1 MSNFKYPTACVVI
14 IGNEILSGQTV
25 DANLSFVAKHLA
37 KLGIRVTEARVIP
50 DIEKDIIET
59 INQCRKKHT
68 YVFTTGGIGP
78 THDDITSEAIAKAF
92 ERKFVCNAEAANQI
106 YSVIPSRGEDDARIR
121 MAYMPQG
128 VQLIKNPISHA
139 PGFQIEN
146 VFVLAGVPNIAHAM
160 LETLDDRLTNG
171 VQLYTKTILCMA
183 FESMI
188 ANALRDIQSSNQ
200 NVEIG
205 SYPLWH
211 ITKERGV
218 KIVLKSFNKSD
229 LERAEKSIFQMARN
243 MNYDAEEIDR

>member
-1 MSNFKYPTACVVI
+1 MSNLKYPTACIII

-25 DANLSFVAKHLA
+25 DANLSFLAKHLA

-50 DIEKDIIET
+50 DLEKDIIET
-59 INQCRKKHT
+59 VNACRKNHT

-92 ERKFVCNAEAANQI
+92 GRKFVCNSEAVAQI
-106 YSVIPSRGEDDARIR
+106 YSVIPQRNDDDARIR
-121 MAYMPQG
+121 MAYMPEG
-128 VQLIKNPISHA
+128 VQLIQNPVSHA

-160 LETLDDRLTNG
+160 VETLDTRLQNG
-171 VQLYTKTILCMA
+171 TPLYTRAILCIA

-188 ANALRDIQSSNQ
+188 ANALRDIQSSNP

-205 SYPLWH
+205 SYPSWH
-211 ITKERGV
+211 ITKEQGV
-218 KIVLKSFNKSD
+218 KIVLKSLNQDD
-229 LERAEKSIFQMARN
+229 LERAQKSIFKMARDL
-243 MNYDAEEIDR
+243 NYDAEEIDQ

>member
-1 MSNFKYPTACVVI
+1 
-14 IGNEILSGQTV
+14 
-25 DANLSFVAKHLA
+25 
-37 KLGIRVTEARVIP
+37 
-50 DIEKDIIET
+50 
-59 INQCRKKHT
+59 
-68 YVFTTGGIGP
+68 
-78 THDDITSEAIAKAF
+78 
-92 ERKFVCNAEAANQI
+92 
-106 YSVIPSRGEDDARIR
+106 
-121 MAYMPQG
+121 
-128 VQLIKNPISHA
+128 
-139 PGFQIEN
+139 
-146 VFVLAGVPNIAHAM
+146 
-160 LETLDDRLTNG
+160 
-171 VQLYTKTILCMA
+171 MA